1 MINKCMQMLVTKLH
15 FAAIK
20 KYYCNPRI
28 LIIFLHRKAELLD
41 TAAWE
46 PSDTSALELSCTP
59 ALGQS
64 YTSALEHWSTAA

>member
-1 MINKCMQMLVTKLH
+1 MINKCMQMLVLRLQ
-15 FAAIK
+15 FAPIDHPIAVVM
-20 KYYCNPRI
+20 
-28 LIIFLHRKAELLD
+28 LIFLHRKAELLD